1 LNFLALPPDGVA
13 GPAKMRRVN
22 FVALLRRP
30 LPWGEESLQQ
40 RKVNFLYRF
49 RFRLNVAMF
58 FSFDGIDGVGKS
70 TQLQLFCNWLC
81 QRGAEV
87 VMCRDPG
94 STALGESVRK
104 ILLEHRGLSISPMAE
119 MLLYMAARAELVEQT
134 IQPALAA
141 GKTVVSDRYLLANVV
156 YQGHAKGLDVDRLWE
171 IGNFITRDVS
181 PELTFLLDMP
191 ASAAQGRIQRAL
203 DRMEQHSDDFRERLR
218 SGFLAE
224 AARNSKHIVVIDA
237 GRSIEAVQADIR
249 AAAERILT

>member
-1 LNFLALPPDGVA
+1 
-13 GPAKMRRVN
+13 M
-22 FVALLRRP
+22 
-30 LPWGEESLQQ
+30 PWGEESLQQ
-40 RKVNFLYRF
+40 RETNFRYRF

-70 TQLQLFCNWLC
+70 TQIQLFCDWLG

-94 STALGESVRK
+94 STALGESIRK

-141 GKTVVSDRYLLANVV
+141 GKTVVSDRFLLANVV

-171 IGNFITRDVS
+171 IGNFITRGVS
-181 PELTFLLDMP
+181 PDLTFLLDMP
-191 ASAAQGRIQRAL
+191 PSAAQGRIQRAL
-203 DRMEQHSDDFRERLR
+203 DRMEQHGDDFRERLR
-218 SGFLAE
+218 AGFLAE
-224 AARNSKHIVVIDA
+224 AAQQCVIDIPAKSIVVIA
-237 GRSIEAVQADIR
+237 CRPLNRSRPNRHPHGEQ
-249 AAAERILT
+249 LKSCNN